1 MSLGDIF
8 YIIAIVLFSYITFGI
23 VRGYFRAK
31 FDEKGRRIDMQEDKD
46 KESTNK

>member
-8 YIIAIVLFSYITFGI
+8 YMIAIVLFSYITFGI

-31 FDEKGRRIDMQEDKD
+31 FDEEGRRIDMQEDKD
-46 KESTNK
+46 KASVNK